1 MHNGSRALLP
11 LCAGLR
17 ATAREEENV
26 VIRSAVRGFLIT
38 ALAIAAAADSAS
50 GADPTPLTI
59 TPSANPVAAG
69 VVVTFTFQPALLNP
83 GDTVTFDFGDGGTA
97 TLAFDPVGC
106 GLFGGCATVTHA
118 YAGPGVF
125 SVSATGSISGNAAAG
140 STQITIVSNATDS
153 DLYVPTGAHLTG
165 YNDVNWRTDLE
176 INNPGATRV
185 SYVITLLVRNQDN
198 SSPAFSSTF
207 MLNPGRS
214 ARYDDLL
221 FGTFG
226 FSGAAALR
234 ITPVDGP
241 ILVTSRTYNQLSAGT
256 YGQSVPAIPRASAI
270 GFDQDA
276 YLIGLS
282 HDPTLT
288 AGYRTNLG
296 FVNASPAGIHVEA
309 EFHLANGVLLG
320 QKSYDLLPFEFRQI
334 DKAFEQVTANVVD
347 DGYIVVRTTTA
358 GARFFAYAVVTDNLT
373 GDPTY
378 VTTLVEP

>member
-1 MHNGSRALLP
+1 
-11 LCAGLR
+11 
-17 ATAREEENV
+17 
-26 VIRSAVRGFLIT
+26 VITRSTVRGLLFAPL
-38 ALAIAAAADSAS
+38 ALAAAIRVAGAAT
-50 GADPTPLTI
+50 TPLTI
-59 TPSANPVAAG
+59 TPSANPAAAG
-69 VVVTFTFQPALLNP
+69 VVVTFTFQPPVHAE

-97 TLAFDPVGC
+97 TVNFTTACQLFAGC
-106 GLFGGCATVTHA
+106 GSVTHA

-125 SVSATGSISGNAAAG
+125 TVTATGTISGNAAAG
-140 STQITIVSNATDS
+140 STQITIVSNATDN

-185 SYVITLLVRNQDN
+185 SYVITLLVRNQNN
-198 SSPAFSSTF
+198 SDPVFTSTY

-214 ARYDDLL
+214 ARYGDLL

-241 ILVTSRTYNQLSAGT
+241 ILVTSRTYNQLPTGT

-296 FVNASPAGIHVEA
+296 FVSASPAAIHVEA
-309 EFHLANGVLLG
+309 EFHLATGVKLG
-320 QKSYDLLPFEFRQI
+320 TTSYDLLPFEFRQI
-334 DKAFEQVTANVVD
+334 DKAFEQVTADVVE

-378 VTTLVEP
+378 VTTLVGP